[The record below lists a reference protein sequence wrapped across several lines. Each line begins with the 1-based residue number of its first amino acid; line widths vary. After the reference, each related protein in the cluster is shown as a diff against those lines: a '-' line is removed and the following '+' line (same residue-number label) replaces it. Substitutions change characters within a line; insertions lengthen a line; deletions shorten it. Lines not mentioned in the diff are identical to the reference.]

1 MTVKYKLEVITTKGV
16 VFLKVETSSKS
27 LLEGIL
33 ARAPLKWV
41 DLRIHLNDG
50 CNG

>member
-1 MTVKYKLEVITTKGV
+1 MTVNYKLEVITKKGM

-33 ARAPLKWV
+33 NILK
-41 DLRIHLNDG
+41 DEDEASG
-50 CNG
+50 T

>member
-33 ARAPLKWV
+33 NILK
-41 DLRIHLNDG
+41 DEDEASG
-50 CNG
+50 T